1 MMLYILARDHW
12 EKDLKERKYAA
23 RCRTDAALKSVTADN
38 DDNNDNDDYGVG
50 GGGNDDDNDDSY
62 NDIEEAAGDID
73 GSTTTMIINYK
84 EATKQSQSFPYSA
97 DGAVGGGGGVLKAR
111 TTIDVE
117 VEVIGNR
124 TSGHVMS
131 INGSRTGGCDDD
143 DNDVIDDDNDI
154 DDDDNNMVND
164 GRKSSSKQQVLNRS
178 KKRKVSSRG
187 MVNVVPKSR
196 RKFLESKSNTGDS
209 KGMIDDDDE

>member
-23 RCRTDAALKSVTADN
+23 RSRTDAALKSITADN
-38 DDNNDNDDYGVG
+38 DDNNDNDDYGVN
-50 GGGNDDDNDDSY
+50 GGGNDDDGNDSD

-84 EATKQSQSFPYSA
+84 EATKQSQSFPYS
-97 DGAVGGGGGVLKAR
+97 GSGGGVVKAR

-131 INGSRTGGCDDD
+131 IDGSRTGGCDD

-164 GRKSSSKQQVLNRS
+164 GGSHLQ
-178 KKRKVSSRG
+178 
-187 MVNVVPKSR
+187 
-196 RKFLESKSNTGDS
+196 SN
-209 KGMIDDDDE
+209 KC